1 MNDEIII
8 KAKADIEVIKHR
20 IYEVRG
26 LRVML
31 DRDLAELYNVETR
44 ALNQAVR
51 RNIDRFPED
60 FMFVMTDDEMNAWK
74 SQIVMSN
81 SIRMG
86 MRRPPVVFT
95 ELGIAMLSSVLRSE
109 TAIQVNINIMRAF
122 VMIRQAVAA
131 WQDTNLKVEQFWGVG
146 EKTAQHLHNMGVFTG
161 KQLRGL
167 TIQQL
172 TTQFGKM
179 GKVLYD
185 FARGIDERPV
195 ITEWVRKSVGCE
207 RTYINDLTKK
217 EDMLAELDTLAD
229 ELETRLTRNNF
240 KGRTLVL
247 KVKFN
252 DFKQSTHSSS
262 ENGVIEHKERIM
274 SLVRQLLDDVDFQQR
289 PVRLLGITVTNP
301 VEDEVRRGPVQLYIE
316 WPPYPISEKDAE

>member
-1 MNDEIII
+1 MNEEIII
-8 KAKADIEVIKHR
+8 KANADIEVIKHR

-44 ALNQAVR
+44 ALNQAVK

-122 VMIRQAVAA
+122 VAIRHAIGA
-131 WQDTNLKVEQFWGVG
+131 WQGVNLKVEQLSHKVDQLNNYV
-146 EKTAQHLHNMGVFTG
+146 EEILHDQNDINQQQDETNAEIALQIEAINDALD
-161 KQLRGL
+161 QLREKPS
-167 TIQQL
+167 TS
-172 TTQFGKM
+172 
-179 GKVLYD
+179 
-185 FARGIDERPV
+185 
-195 ITEWVRKSVGCE
+195 RKRIG
-207 RTYINDLTKK
+207 
-217 EDMLAELDTLAD
+217 
-229 ELETRLTRNNF
+229 
-240 KGRTLVL
+240 
-247 KVKFN
+247 
-252 DFKQSTHSSS
+252 FKQ
-262 ENGVIEHKERIM
+262 
-274 SLVRQLLDDVDFQQR
+274 
-289 PVRLLGITVTNP
+289 
-301 VEDEVRRGPVQLYIE
+301 
-316 WPPYPISEKDAE
+316 EK

>member
-1 MNDEIII
+1 MDDMTDRVIVQEESN
-8 KAKADIEVIKHR
+8 IEVIKHR

-122 VMIRQAVAA
+122 VAIRHAIGA
-131 WQDTNLKVEQFWGVG
+131 WQGVNLKVEQLSHKVDNLNARVD
-146 EKTAQHLHNMGVFTG
+146 EILHEQNENNMEMAVQINAINDALD
-161 KQLRGL
+161 QLREKPS
-167 TIQQL
+167 T
-172 TTQFGKM
+172 
-179 GKVLYD
+179 
-185 FARGIDERPV
+185 P
-195 ITEWVRKSVGCE
+195 RKRIG
-207 RTYINDLTKK
+207 
-217 EDMLAELDTLAD
+217 
-229 ELETRLTRNNF
+229 
-240 KGRTLVL
+240 
-247 KVKFN
+247 
-252 DFKQSTHSSS
+252 FKQG
-262 ENGVIEHKERIM
+262 NK
-274 SLVRQLLDDVDFQQR
+274 
-289 PVRLLGITVTNP
+289 
-301 VEDEVRRGPVQLYIE
+301 
-316 WPPYPISEKDAE
+316 

>member
-1 MNDEIII
+1 MNEEIII
-8 KAKADIEVIKHR
+8 KANADIEVIKHR

-122 VMIRQAVAA
+122 VAIRHAIGA
-131 WQDTNLKVEQFWGVG
+131 WQGVNLKVEQLEHKVDNLNARVD
-146 EKTAQHLHNMGVFTG
+146 EILHEQNENNMEMAVQINALNDALD
-161 KQLRGL
+161 QLREKPS
-167 TIQQL
+167 T
-172 TTQFGKM
+172 
-179 GKVLYD
+179 
-185 FARGIDERPV
+185 P
-195 ITEWVRKSVGCE
+195 RKRIG
-207 RTYINDLTKK
+207 
-217 EDMLAELDTLAD
+217 
-229 ELETRLTRNNF
+229 
-240 KGRTLVL
+240 
-247 KVKFN
+247 
-252 DFKQSTHSSS
+252 FKQG
-262 ENGVIEHKERIM
+262 NK
-274 SLVRQLLDDVDFQQR
+274 
-289 PVRLLGITVTNP
+289 
-301 VEDEVRRGPVQLYIE
+301 
-316 WPPYPISEKDAE
+316 

>member
-1 MNDEIII
+1 MNEEIII
-8 KAKADIEVIKHR
+8 KANADIEVIKHR

-122 VMIRQAVAA
+122 VAIRHAIGA
-131 WQDTNLKVEQFWGVG
+131 WQGVNLKVEQLSHKVDNLNARVD
-146 EKTAQHLHNMGVFTG
+146 EILHEQNENNMEMAVQISALNDALD
-161 KQLRGL
+161 QLREKPS
-167 TIQQL
+167 T
-172 TTQFGKM
+172 
-179 GKVLYD
+179 
-185 FARGIDERPV
+185 P
-195 ITEWVRKSVGCE
+195 RKRIG
-207 RTYINDLTKK
+207 
-217 EDMLAELDTLAD
+217 
-229 ELETRLTRNNF
+229 
-240 KGRTLVL
+240 
-247 KVKFN
+247 
-252 DFKQSTHSSS
+252 FKQG
-262 ENGVIEHKERIM
+262 NK
-274 SLVRQLLDDVDFQQR
+274 
-289 PVRLLGITVTNP
+289 
-301 VEDEVRRGPVQLYIE
+301 
-316 WPPYPISEKDAE
+316 

>member
-1 MNDEIII
+1 MDDMTDRVIVQEESN
-8 KAKADIEVIKHR
+8 IEVIKHR

-122 VMIRQAVAA
+122 VAIRHAMGA
-131 WQDTNLKVEQFWGVG
+131 WQGVNLKVEQLSHKVDNLNARVD
-146 EKTAQHLHNMGVFTG
+146 EILHEQNENNMEMAVQISALNDALD
-161 KQLRGL
+161 QLREKSSTPRKRIGY
-167 TIQQL
+167 
-172 TTQFGKM
+172 K
-179 GKVLYD
+179 
-185 FARGIDERPV
+185 
-195 ITEWVRKSVGCE
+195 TEKP
-207 RTYINDLTKK
+207 TD
-217 EDMLAELDTLAD
+217 
-229 ELETRLTRNNF
+229 
-240 KGRTLVL
+240 
-247 KVKFN
+247 
-252 DFKQSTHSSS
+252 
-262 ENGVIEHKERIM
+262 
-274 SLVRQLLDDVDFQQR
+274 
-289 PVRLLGITVTNP
+289 
-301 VEDEVRRGPVQLYIE
+301 
-316 WPPYPISEKDAE
+316 

>member
-8 KAKADIEVIKHR
+8 KANADIEVIKHR

-122 VMIRQAVAA
+122 VAIRHAIGA
-131 WQDTNLKVEQFWGVG
+131 WQGVNLKVEQLSHKVDNLNARVD
-146 EKTAQHLHNMGVFTG
+146 EILHEQNENNMEMAVQISALNDALD
-161 KQLRGL
+161 QLREKPS
-167 TIQQL
+167 T
-172 TTQFGKM
+172 
-179 GKVLYD
+179 
-185 FARGIDERPV
+185 P
-195 ITEWVRKSVGCE
+195 RKRIG
-207 RTYINDLTKK
+207 
-217 EDMLAELDTLAD
+217 
-229 ELETRLTRNNF
+229 
-240 KGRTLVL
+240 
-247 KVKFN
+247 
-252 DFKQSTHSSS
+252 FKQ
-262 ENGVIEHKERIM
+262 ENK
-274 SLVRQLLDDVDFQQR
+274 
-289 PVRLLGITVTNP
+289 
-301 VEDEVRRGPVQLYIE
+301 
-316 WPPYPISEKDAE
+316 